1 MLNKG
6 AMFGLDARIALAI
19 FGALSVISGAA
30 LYSAI
35 QDSKATAIIT
45 ELQEVGKAYDQY
57 YLDTGKELTF
67 SDAANSTYLD
77 IRELVSSTDINWK
90 GPYLQYE
97 ISSIDTFS
105 LTHNL
110 YDRVRISEM
119 LDGTW
124 TANGNSST
132 WQTTVKCDTGTVGGS
147 CNIWTVF
154 RDVPLNIYNAIDEK
168 IDGSVDTQN
177 GNVRMIT
184 WSGIPNLIFIKYRPQ
199 QS

>member
-1 MLNKG
+1 
-6 AMFGLDARIALAI
+6 MFGLDARIALAI

-77 IRELVSSTDINWK
+77 IRELVSSTDTNWK

-132 WQTTVKCDTGTVGGS
+132 WQTTVKCDTGIVGGS

-154 RDVPLNIYNAIDEK
+154 RDVPLDVYNTIDEK
-168 IDGSVDTQN
+168 IDGSIDTQN

-184 WSGIPNLIFIKYRPQ
+184 WSGIPNLIFIKYRPK